1 MVLARPRAILF
12 DFGNTLLHEGPTDFL
27 AGAGAVLALA
37 REAPGCTA
45 DVLANAMSDLMAD
58 LDPRRFAAQIELP
71 PETVWRLI
79 YDPLG
84 LAFDHEPATIEWA
97 FWSAATSWTPE
108 PGIEPVLRLLDAH
121 HLKCAVL
128 SNTMFRSHIIAR
140 QLATSGLGP
149 FHFVMASS
157 EEILRKPHARL
168 FRRAVQ
174 RIGENA
180 RDVWF
185 VGDSL
190 EYDMKGAA
198 ESGLVPIWYRGQ
210 AVVRGVQ
217 YGARAVTT
225 WDEFGTLL
233 ADTLRAT

>member
-1 MVLARPRAILF
+1 MVLTRPRAILF

-108 PGIEPVLRLLDAH
+108 PGIEPVLRLLHAH

-128 SNTMFRSHIIAR
+128 
-140 QLATSGLGP
+140 
-149 FHFVMASS
+149 
-157 EEILRKPHARL
+157 
-168 FRRAVQ
+168 
-174 RIGENA
+174 
-180 RDVWF
+180 

-225 WDEFGTLL
+225 WDEFATLL